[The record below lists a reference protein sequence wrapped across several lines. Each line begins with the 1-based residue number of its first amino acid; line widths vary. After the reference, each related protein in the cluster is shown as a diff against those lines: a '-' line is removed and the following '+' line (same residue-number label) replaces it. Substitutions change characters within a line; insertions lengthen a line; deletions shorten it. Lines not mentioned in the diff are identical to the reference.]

1 MEPRLRDFYKD
12 SVAPAL
18 MKKFSYKNS
27 MQIPKIEKIVIN
39 MGLGKLTDAGKDN
52 KVMDEAV
59 DELARITGQKPV
71 VRKAKNSIA
80 GFKLREG
87 VPIGCSITLRSIRMY
102 EFLDR
107 LISLAIPQIRDFRG
121 VSSKAFDGRG
131 NYTLGLRDQVIFPE
145 IDYSKVQTI
154 KGMNVTI
161 VTTAKTDE
169 EARGLLEEFGIPFV
183 KNLGERLN
191 DS

>member
-1 MEPRLRDFYKD
+1 MAPRLRDFYKD

-18 MKKFSYKNS
+18 MEKFSYGNS

-87 VPIGCSITLRSIRMY
+87 VPIGCSITLRSVRMY

-107 LISLAIPQIRDFRG
+107 LISLAIPQVRDFRG

>member
-1 MEPRLRDFYKD
+1 MAPRLRDFYKD

-191 DS
+191 VS

>member
-161 VTTAKTDE
+161 VTTANTDE

-183 KNLGERLN
+183 KNLGERL
-191 DS
+191 

>member
-87 VPIGCSITLRSIRMY
+87 VPIGCSITLRSVRMY

>member
-1 MEPRLRDFYKD
+1 MAPRLRDFYKD

-161 VTTAKTDE
+161 VTTANTDE

-191 DS
+191 VS